1 MDRYDTM
8 KLFIRLVELKS
19 FTKVANELGIP
30 RSSVT
35 IAVQQLEAR
44 LGARLLNRTTRQVST
59 TLDGEAYFLRCERL
73 VADLE
78 ETEEAFTTTPARLKG
93 KLRVDL
99 QGTLA
104 THFLLPHIGEFCSA
118 HPDLE
123 LEIGMGDRLV
133 DMVRESID
141 CVLRAGEPK
150 DSSMVGRRV
159 AALEQVT
166 CASAAYI
173 KSAGLPRTVEE
184 FAKHRAVNYASPS
197 GRVVP
202 FEFRVDGHKRSLH
215 LKGSVTVSNAEAYV
229 LCCQADMG
237 FIQLPR
243 YHVQDQLTRGQ
254 FVEVLTDLQ
263 PAAMPVMVL
272 YPQHRQLSHRVRAF
286 VDWVAERMR
295 LGTEPVANSLAKR
308 AARRDDPRRR
318 YAS

>member
-19 FTKVANELGIP
+19 FTKVADELGIP

-35 IAVQQLEAR
+35 IALQQLEAR
-44 LGARLLNRTTRQVST
+44 LGTRLLHRTTRQVST
-59 TLDGEAYFLRCERL
+59 TLDGDAYFLRCQRL

-78 ETEEAFTTTPARLKG
+78 EAEEAFATTPTRLRG

-104 THFLLPHIGEFCSA
+104 THFLLPHIGEFCEA
-118 HPDLE
+118 HPELE

-133 DMVRESID
+133 DLVREGID
-141 CVLRAGEPK
+141 CVLRAGEQK

-159 AALEQVT
+159 ASLEQVT
-166 CASAAYI
+166 CASARYVS
-173 KSAGLPRTVEE
+173 KAGMPTTLDE
-184 FAKHRAVNYASPS
+184 FSRHRAVNYATAS
-197 GRVVP
+197 GKVVP
-202 FEFRVDGHKRSLH
+202 FDFRIDGQRRSVH
-215 LKGSVTVSNAEAYV
+215 LKSTVTVSNAEAYV
-229 LCCQADMG
+229 LCCQADLG

-243 YHVQDQLTRGQ
+243 YHVEEELRLGRL
-254 FVEVLTDLQ
+254 VEALAELR
-263 PAAMPVMVL
+263 PAPMPVTVL

-295 LGTEPVANSLAKR
+295 LGTQPAAQAR
-308 AARRDDPRRR
+308 A
-318 YAS
+318 